1 MEIKISE
8 NKKQLWEYF
17 SVIQDPRVE
26 RTRQHKLV
34 DIIFIAICGTICGAD
49 DWVEIAEFGEAKKEW
64 LKRFLELP
72 NGIPSHDTFGRVFSM
87 IDPKEFNRCFMEM
100 ISDMAEVI
108 KGENISIDGKTI
120 RHSYEPG
127 KSPIHMV
134 SAWAG
139 QNQMVLAQI
148 KTEEKSNEIT
158 AIPKLLQ
165 LLEIH
170 GCIVTID
177 AMGCQKEIAG
187 SILEKKADYVL
198 ALKGN
203 QGNLHEDVTLF
214 LENAKKT
221 NFKEVKHKHISTLDK
236 GHGRIEPRKYWITD
250 EVDWLN
256 ERHQWPGLRSI
267 GMVESTRQIK
277 NKITTETRYYI
288 SSLPANVTRFSN
300 AVRGHWGIENS
311 LHWCL
316 DIAFRED
323 DSRVRKD
330 HSPENLAVLRHIA
343 INLLKNEKTSK
354 VGIKAKRGKAG
365 WNNAYLEKVL
375 ANAFS

>member
-8 NKKQLWEYF
+8 SKKQLWDYF
-17 SVIQDPRVE
+17 SGIRDPRVE
-26 RTRQHKLV
+26 RTRRHKLA
-34 DIIFIAICGTICGAD
+34 DIIFIAVCATICGAD
-49 DWVEIAEFGEAKKEW
+49 DWVEIEEFGEAKKDW

-100 ISDMAEVI
+100 ISDIFEVI
-108 KGENISIDGKTI
+108 GGENISIDGKTI
-120 RHSYEPG
+120 RHSYESG

-165 LLEIH
+165 LLEIQ
-170 GCIVTID
+170 GCSVTID
-177 AMGCQKEIAG
+177 AMGCQKKIAED
-187 SILEKKADYVL
+187 ILKKKADYVL

-203 QGNLHEDVTLF
+203 QGNLYDDVTLF
-214 LENAKKT
+214 FETAKKT
-221 NFKEVKHKHISTLDK
+221 DFKEVKHQYISTRDK
-236 GHGRIEPRKYWITD
+236 GHGRIETRKYWITD
-250 EVDWLN
+250 EVDALN
-256 ERHQWPGLRSI
+256 KKHQWPGLNSI

-277 NKITTETRYYI
+277 DKITTETRWYI
-288 SSLPANVTRFSN
+288 SSFPAYVTRFST
-300 AVRGHWGIENS
+300 AVRGHWAIENS

-354 VGIKAKRGKAG
+354 IGIKAKRGKAG
-365 WNNAYLEKVL
+365 WNNTYLEKIL